1 MEVVIPH
8 SLGKIEAKSR
18 IEAGLLKLA
27 AHIPGG
33 GSLSSEWVSDYALH
47 LVIGAMGQNIP
58 VQLDIE
64 DSEIRGDV
72 SVPLFLKMM
81 SGQISDFVKTSA
93 EKMLS
98 KA

>member
-1 MEVVIPH
+1 
-8 SLGKIEAKSR
+8 
-18 IEAGLLKLA
+18 
-27 AHIPGG
+27 
-33 GSLSSEWVSDYALH
+33 

>member
-18 IEAGLLKLA
+18 IEAGLPKLA

-47 LVIGAMGQNIP
+47 LVIGAMGQKQGHRIRLIQTGEIP
-58 VQLDIE
+58 
-64 DSEIRGDV
+64 EITVLTERPLGIGMVGDQ
-72 SVPLFLKMM
+72 
-81 SGQISDFVKTSA
+81 G
-93 EKMLS
+93 
-98 KA
+98 

>member
-18 IEAGLLKLA
+18 IEAGLPKLA

-33 GSLSSEWVSDYALH
+33 GSLSSEWASDYSLR
-47 LVIGAMGQNIP
+47 LVIVAMGQNIP
-58 VQLDIE
+58 VQLDIK
-64 DSEIRGDV
+64 DHQIRGDV

-81 SGQISDFVKTSA
+81 SGQISDFIKTSA
-93 EKMLS
+93 QKML
-98 KA
+98 ANT